1 MKKKEI
7 PYQFTALPVNLTACL
22 DNNCRGMLFTL
33 LQLSSYFENR
43 NKSENKKW
51 DGWFFRSNADLQ
63 AESRLSENL
72 VRATISTLY
81 RIGIVD
87 VKLDGKSKNQ
97 TPNKF
102 RLNEAAMLQW
112 EKYSLE
118 DCIKNPDYAIK
129 TDQHKATGWKPSY
142 LVKASETIPQ
152 SQPLLPQSEDNI
164 DNAANVENTENAD
177 NTETIEKKEKKEENI
192 DTYQG
197 TLGESLDNALSAD
210 EKKRNEFWYMVDY
223 YLSRI
228 QHASHWHEWESH
240 LTDLDQLLLNPPT
253 SELGE
258 QAKAKLSTIL
268 REEVQSYKRKYEDAT
283 TDKSGDVYDDY
294 CSSNTDEVDDGDE
307 ELEEPDVE
315 TEAEDFY
322 FQLKEWKEYSKERDG
337 AFSYFADEPINAPY

>member
-1 MKKKEI
+1 MKKNEHK
-7 PYQFTALPVNLTACL
+7 YKFTAMPVNLTACM
-22 DNNCRGMLFTL
+22 DNNCRSMLFTL

-43 NKSENKKW
+43 SKSENKKW
-51 DGWFFRSNADLQ
+51 NGWFFRSNADLQ

-72 VRATISTLY
+72 VRATISTFY

-177 NTETIEKKEKKEENI
+177 NTEKKEENI
-192 DTYQG
+192 DTYHG
-197 TLGESLDNALSAD
+197 TLGA
-210 EKKRNEFWYMVDY
+210 
-223 YLSRI
+223 
-228 QHASHWHEWESH
+228 
-240 LTDLDQLLLNPPT
+240 TDLKQSQDAAFDRYYREEDMYMRILNSYPHNWRAWEDILIALDVLMEKAP
-253 SELGE
+253 SPDL
-258 QAKAKLSTIL
+258 AKQTYWKIRCFLNERVTIL
-268 REEVQSYKRKYEDAT
+268 KERYAEDP
-283 TDKSGDVYDDY
+283 YCDDAIDFE
-294 CSSNTDEVDDGDE
+294 NK
-307 ELEEPDVE
+307 LEEW
-315 TEAEDFY
+315 AS
-322 FQLKEWKEYSKERDG
+322 YSKRQSG
-337 AFSYFADEPINAPY
+337 AFSYFGDE